1 MVFPSVYLLICVCFC
16 FKQLNL
22 NNVMSS
28 FFEDLTNLVAENPAG
43 RVLAVTLLILVL
55 SAVIAV
61 GLVFLALKLIFPRI
75 A

>member
-1 MVFPSVYLLICVCFC
+1 
-16 FKQLNL
+16 
-22 NNVMSS
+22 MSS

>member
-1 MVFPSVYLLICVCFC
+1 
-16 FKQLNL
+16 
-22 NNVMSS
+22 MSS
-28 FFEDLTNLVAENPAG
+28 FFEDLTNLVAENPAS

-55 SAVIAV
+55 SAAVAV